1 MQSMRVIRLV
11 VHARSRQPVLLLGE
25 QEGERCLPVFLRQ
38 PQADLIAVGARG
50 EKDPPL
56 PVDMMLPVLTALG
69 HKVDAVEITTL
80 REGVFSAALVLD
92 GDNRV
97 EVRPSDALALAV
109 REELPIGVAEEILDA
124 VGQPVSE
131 LFPDGTDQPPEKQ
144 LADFRE
150 FLDDVSPDDFRAPD
164 V

>member
-1 MQSMRVIRLV
+1 MQAMRVIRLI
-11 VHARSRQPVLLLGE
+11 VHAQSRQPVLLLGE
-25 QEGERCLPVFLRQ
+25 QGGERCLPVFLRQ
-38 PQADLIAVGARG
+38 PHADLIAVGPRA

-69 HKVDAVEITTL
+69 HEVDGVEITTL
-80 REGVFSAALVLD
+80 RDSVFSAVLVVD
-92 GDNRV
+92 GEHRV

-109 REELPIGVAEEILDA
+109 REELPIGVAEDILDS
-124 VGQPVSE
+124 VGQPIAE